1 MAKIK
6 SNITYVSYLTHILRE
21 NTTVGKE
28 DKSGMSIGLVF
39 IDKKG
44 KPKSEIL
51 EYQKDRYHFGQAQLD
66 NTFLPIKDIIN
77 VEPKLKFLNKI
88 KYGHIIYDDA
98 DPYEAYPY
106 LVVKKKKQKCLLG
119 FIAGG
124 NDEPPE
130 WGFDDGEYIIFNSK
144 LKVEQ
149 AINPINKKL
158 INLIKP
164 PEDEQFSQPHDTHLK
179 KSK

>member
-1 MAKIK
+1 MYGNK
-6 SNITYVSYLTHILRE
+6 SKITYVSYLTHILKE

-28 DKSGMSIGLVF
+28 DESGMSIGIVF
-39 IDKKG
+39 IDQKG
-44 KPKSEIL
+44 KPKSKIL

-66 NTFLPIKDIIN
+66 NTFLPIEDIIN
-77 VEPKLKFLNKI
+77 VEPKLKFLNKM

-98 DPYEAYPY
+98 DPYEAYLY
-106 LVVKKKKQKCLLG
+106 LVVKKKNKKCLLG

-130 WGFDDGEYIIFNSK
+130 WGFDDGEYITFNSN

-149 AINPINKKL
+149 AIHPILKKL

-164 PEDEQFSQPHDTHLK
+164 PQHHQLHDTHLK
-179 KSK
+179 KS